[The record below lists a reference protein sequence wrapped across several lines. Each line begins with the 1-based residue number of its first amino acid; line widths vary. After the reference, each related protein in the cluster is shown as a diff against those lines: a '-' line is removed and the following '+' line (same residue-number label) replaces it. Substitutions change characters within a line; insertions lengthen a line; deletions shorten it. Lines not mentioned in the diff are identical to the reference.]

1 MFVTLECPNF
11 GMYCGDPQVV
21 VRRASVMYLQWGFP
35 HGWLSP
41 GWGEE
46 EELLLKAL
54 KDPLWDLEEGQI
66 LPRSLMLYCVPWS
79 W

>member
-1 MFVTLECPNF
+1 
-11 GMYCGDPQVV
+11 
-21 VRRASVMYLQWGFP
+21 MYLQWGFP

-66 LPRSLMLYCVPWS
+66 LSRSLMLYCVPWS